1 MTEQLTVIA
10 HLVAKPDKIEE
21 TKRFLLSL
29 IPPTRAE
36 PGHVDYHLHQDND
49 NPAEFTFYEN
59 WTNRAEWDIHMTL
72 PHLKEFARRAD
83 ELFATKPHIRLM
95 TMVSQRP

>member
-21 TKRFLLSL
+21 TKAFLLGLVS
-29 IPPTRAE
+29 PTRQEAGAIE
-36 PGHVDYHLHQDND
+36 YHLHQDNE

-59 WTNRAEWDIHMTL
+59 WTTRGEWDAHMTL
-72 PHLKEFARRAD
+72 PHLEEFARRAD
-83 ELFATKPHIRLM
+83 DLFAVKPHIRLM
-95 TMVSQRP
+95 TMISERS